1 MSSKTNKKWP
11 LTIIFFRSSAIQK
24 GSEKKNKKS
33 PDEKEEPKQHSMLAK
48 LAPSLHMRR
57 KSSPAIPQLGE
68 LYGRKTHHRRKLFP
82 VPSSSQLSSRR
93 LSSPPAFDK
102 TEEEFFNF
110 DNKIKKKHSK
120 MRHQTDDCDRD
131 GSGSSNGSVNKLCIS
146 GLNPSSSDLHTI
158 ISGHQVLQMHKKV

>member
-1 MSSKTNKKWP
+1 
-11 LTIIFFRSSAIQK
+11 
-24 GSEKKNKKS
+24 
-33 PDEKEEPKQHSMLAK
+33 MLAK

-68 LYGRKTHHRRKLFP
+68 LYARKTPHRRKLFP

-120 MRHQTDDCDRD
+120 MRQDDCDRD
-131 GSGSSNGSVNKLCIS
+131 GSGSDSNGSVNKLCIS

-158 ISGHQVLQMHKKV
+158 ISGHQVHYRCTKKSLNTS